1 MKNMT
6 ISEYIGFFRTLDLK
20 SKIEVLKELTNTLNE
35 SMNRSPVSEAEL
47 SDDDFVDDLFGIWK
61 NEENLTSDSIVDRT
75 ISDRVIDMN

>member
-35 SMNRSPVSEAEL
+35 SMSRNLVSETDL

-61 NEENLTSDSIVDRT
+61 NEEDLTSDNIVDRT
-75 ISDRVIDMN
+75 MSDRVIDMN